1 MKAVQG
7 NVSTLLERKA
17 LSETEHK
24 MDERTKR
31 NFNGTMIL
39 SKLKQKNKLR
49 SSKTQYAQPNSNSAR
64 PPGQKILTK
73 STCLLYL
80 LCFMCDRVQRSAL
93 TLGIRT

>member
-39 SKLKQKNKLR
+39 SKLKQKTNYDQAKHNTR
-49 SSKTQYAQPNSNSAR
+49 SRIPIPPVLSAKTYK
-64 PPGQKILTK
+64 QKAIVG
-73 STCLLYL
+73 CV
-80 LCFMCDRVQRSAL
+80 CFFMCYRLQRSAL
-93 TLGIRT
+93 NLGIRT

>member
-31 NFNGTMIL
+31 NFHDTMNI
-39 SKLKQKNKLR
+39 SKLKQKTNHDQAKHNTR
-49 SSKTQYAQPNSNSAR
+49 SRIPIPPVLSAKTYKQKQVSVAFAFLCVIGCSAVR
-64 PPGQKILTK
+64 
-73 STCLLYL
+73 ST
-80 LCFMCDRVQRSAL
+80 
-93 TLGIRT
+93 